1 MAIISDLLEISNSDY
16 LIPLILIHTS
26 NRHHFKL
33 LAVVYVEL
41 KLLLF
46 VFGLQFYSH
55 QTENNPLIGN
65 LFCYFNESHQTSK
78 IILMNQNQ
86 PIP

>member
-1 MAIISDLLEISNSDY
+1 MAISSDSLEMSNSDY
-16 LIPLILIHTS
+16 LIDLILIHTS

-33 LAVVYVEL
+33 LAAVYVE

-46 VFGLQFYSH
+46 VFGWQFYSH